1 MLCDGDSS
9 VLNIEESGLVNA
21 DIITPNI
28 LANKQGSKTIG
39 LSDLDNPNDAASE
52 AAADKRRTSYNRG
65 TFMQVDDSANLL
77 ADFPP

>member
-52 AAADKRRTSYNRG
+52 AAAD
-65 TFMQVDDSANLL
+65 
-77 ADFPP
+77 